1 MKAEKN
7 IEELKL
13 KFFKRLKISIFNIE
27 HYHLIAAD
35 GWKRG
40 LKYLIKLI
48 ILFSIILSI
57 FITSKIYKSIND
69 FAKYA
74 NDNIPDFRI
83 ENNELI
89 IDSDAPIVIEKNNQL
104 NLKIIIDN
112 KKSPEEYMD
121 ELDNNEENIIFVGK
135 NKTVL
140 RTYFDGEIA
149 YSYEEIEGSI
159 EKDELLEEIRDTRL
173 YFIMFTYVLTTVLI
187 MYLVSTLINTLALSI
202 VGNIVSKMIGLPL
215 KYSAIF
221 SISASSMSLPIVISL
236 IYAIIN
242 LLTGFTIENFQ
253 IMYTII
259 SYIYMIIS
267 LIIMRINVVK
277 NNIDVITKIKKVN
290 NENKE
295 ADENNN

>member
-1 MKAEKN
+1 MKEEKN
-7 IEELKL
+7 IEDLKL

-27 HYHLIAAD
+27 HFHLIAAD

-40 LKYLIKLI
+40 LLYLIKLI

-57 FITSKIYKSIND
+57 FITLKIHKSINS
-69 FAKYA
+69 FAEYA
-74 NDNIPDFRI
+74 NNNIPDFRI

-89 IDSDAPIVIEKNNQL
+89 IDSNAPIVIEKNNEL
-104 NLKIIIDN
+104 NIKIIIDN
-112 KKSPEEYMD
+112 KKSPEEYIS
-121 ELDNNEENIIFVGK
+121 ELDKNEDNIILVGK

-140 RTYFDGEIA
+140 RTYFNGEIA
-149 YSYEEIEGSI
+149 YSYEDIEGNI
-159 EKDELLEEIRDTRL
+159 NKNELLEGIRDTRL
-173 YFIMFTYVLTTVLI
+173 YWIIFAYVLTTVLI

-202 VGNIVSKMIGLPL
+202 VGNIISKMIGLPL

-221 SISASSMSLPIVISL
+221 GVSASSMSLPIVISL
-236 IYAIIN
+236 IYAILN
-242 LLTGFTIENFQ
+242 LITGFTIENFQ

-259 SYIYMIIS
+259 SYIYLIIS
-267 LIIMRINVVK
+267 LIIMRINIVK
-277 NNIDVITKIKKVN
+277 NNIDVITKIKKVK